1 MHRSICVVYE
11 RARDARDASRA
22 LMRSALGTKTES
34 VRVHYRRMIDG
45 KLAVSQTR
53 PTAGALWGSL
63 SMAVLGAVLAFF
75 GFGMSEPEMMSPWAS
90 LLTGAIFGGAFGALA
105 GALIGT
111 TEPAKELAD
120 AETMLEG
127 GRAAVVAEFTDPTTA
142 DAAKRMLMR
151 MDGVHRAV

>member
-22 LMRSALGTKTES
+22 LMRSAFGAKTDS

-45 KLAVSQTR
+45 KLTVSQTR
-53 PTAGALWGSL
+53 PVSGAIWGSL
-63 SMAVLGAVLAFF
+63 SMMVLGALLGLL
-75 GFGMSEPEMMSPWAS
+75 GFGMGEASMMSPWAA

-111 TEPAKELAD
+111 TEPEKELAD
-120 AETMLEG
+120 AEAMLEG
-127 GRAAVVAEFTDPTTA
+127 GRAAVVAEFSDPTTA
-142 DAAKRMLMR
+142 DAAKRMLLR
-151 MDGVHRAV
+151 MDGVYRAV